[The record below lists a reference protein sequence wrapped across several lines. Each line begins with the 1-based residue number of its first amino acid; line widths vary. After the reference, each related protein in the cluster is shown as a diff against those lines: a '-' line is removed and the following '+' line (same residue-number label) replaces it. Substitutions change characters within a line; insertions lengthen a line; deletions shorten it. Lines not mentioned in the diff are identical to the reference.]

1 MPAAPTLASSS
12 LPMKPAVLDIAVQLE
27 VASASRRFALDLAF
41 SSSARRNA
49 LIGPSGAGK
58 SLTLMAIAGLI
69 TPRAGRVL
77 VNGEALFDS
86 ARGIDLP
93 VRSRRVGFVF
103 QDYALFPH
111 FTVRENLSFGVRPT
125 GHAAAPERI
134 RHVDELLER
143 FGLRELAGER
153 PAHLSG
159 GQRQR
164 VAVARALAAQPRLL
178 LLDEPFSA
186 LDPALRRSLRQELAD
201 QMDTLDI
208 PLLMVSHDHGDA
220 VALADEVIALD
231 AGKVHTQG
239 PTAPV
244 LNRLANRAAPGAEPA
259 AVLEGRIGPPDT
271 RWQLAQVVLDGSSQR
286 LWLRDAGLPSGR
298 SVRVR
303 IFARDVALATQ
314 EPQGLSVQNVLAG
327 HVADLEA
334 VPASGQMLVRVA
346 LGGQTLL
353 SQVTQRAAHEL
364 ALEPGRPVWAM
375 VKAVALGS

>member
-1 MPAAPTLASSS
+1 
-12 LPMKPAVLDIAVQLE
+12 MKPAVLQIAVQLE

-41 SSSARRNA
+41 SSDARRNA

-69 TPRAGRVL
+69 RPRAGQVL
-77 VNGEALFDS
+77 VNGEALFDA

-93 VRSRRVGFVF
+93 VRTRRVGFVF

-111 FTVRENLSFGVRPT
+111 FTVRENLSFGVRRA

-134 RHVDELLER
+134 RHIDELLER
-143 FGLRELAGER
+143 FGLRELADER

-186 LDPALRRSLRQELAD
+186 LDPALRRTLRQELAD
-201 QMDTLDI
+201 QMDTMDI

-271 RWQLAQVVLDGSSQR
+271 HWQLAQVVLDGSSQR
-286 LWLRDAGLPSGR
+286 LWLRDGGLPPGR
-298 SVRVR
+298 TVRVR

-314 EPQGLSVQNVLAG
+314 EPQGLSVQNVLKG

-353 SQVTQRAAHEL
+353 AQVTQRAAHEL
-364 ALEPGRPVWAM
+364 ALEPGRPVWAL
-375 VKAVALGS
+375 VKAVALGN